1 MVWMKQCTS
10 SGPASERFLISKQK
24 INRLHSCR
32 FLTRQ
37 TLLHGRLPLVAT
49 VKLSEDFLGP
59 FKDFVLKL
67 VYL

>member
-24 INRLHSCR
+24 INRLHSC

-37 TLLHGRLPLVAT
+37 TLLHRRLPLVAT
-49 VKLSEDFLGP
+49 VKLSEDFLGL
-59 FKDFVLKL
+59 FKDFVL
-67 VYL
+67 